1 MIEWRQ
7 HRIKCDAITVNTK
20 EKEYNGRWLATSKK
34 MATGT
39 WTFYIVE
46 MMYTCIVFPNVF
58 IYPTLCYNNFSLLQM
73 YCIMSGLKL
82 CWSSINFSFLI
93 PI

>member
-20 EKEYNGRWLATSKK
+20 EKEYNGRWLATSKE

-39 WTFYIVE
+39 YFLYRR

-73 YCIMSGLKL
+73 KLYYTMSGLK
-82 CWSSINFSFLI
+82 WQ
-93 PI
+93 